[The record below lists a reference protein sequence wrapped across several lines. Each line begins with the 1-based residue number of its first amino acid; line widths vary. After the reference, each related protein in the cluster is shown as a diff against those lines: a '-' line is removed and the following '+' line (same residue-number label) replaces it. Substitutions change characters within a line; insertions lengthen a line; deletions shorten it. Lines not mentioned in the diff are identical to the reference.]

1 MPAWGSGGVGSIA
14 WGGGGASVAGGWGR
28 DAIQGTGPLS
38 PGGVEGPG
46 LPFAPR
52 VLGVVYGKTRKRKP
66 YFAALHGAEI
76 K

>member
-1 MPAWGSGGVGSIA
+1 MPA
-14 WGGGGASVAGGWGR
+14 WGGGGVGSVAEGWGR
-28 DAIQGTGPLS
+28 DAIQGTGRWS

-66 YFAALHGAEI
+66 DFAAPHGAEI